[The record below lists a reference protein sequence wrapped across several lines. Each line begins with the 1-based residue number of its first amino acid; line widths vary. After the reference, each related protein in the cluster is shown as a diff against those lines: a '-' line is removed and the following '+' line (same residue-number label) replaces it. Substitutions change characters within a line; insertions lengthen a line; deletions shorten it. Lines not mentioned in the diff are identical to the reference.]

1 MTLEIEAGASQSQ
14 YSTKR
19 CTLPTSHFTSR
30 SENLLLN
37 RARLSGHRNYGGNV
51 IDMTQLRKLEEQ
63 VAAWPHV
70 SVHPHRFG
78 GREFRFGNAE
88 LGHVHLGGTVDIP
101 LPRAVRDALLAE
113 GLAEE
118 HRWIPNSGWTTFQVR
133 GERDLQHALWLM
145 RLSHLRYALKT
156 ASDAR
161 GMLEHESEELGLSP
175 HLRSLLQQHLP
186 TQPERTTTDRLTA

>member
-1 MTLEIEAGASQSQ
+1 MCISAEQWI
-14 YSTKR
+14 
-19 CTLPTSHFTSR
+19 FR
-30 SENLLLN
+30 S
-37 RARLSGHRNYGGNV
+37 
-51 IDMTQLRKLEEQ
+51 
-63 VAAWPHV
+63 
-70 SVHPHRFG
+70 
-78 GREFRFGNAE
+78 
-88 LGHVHLGGTVDIP
+88 
-101 LPRAVRDALLAE
+101 PRAVRDALLAE

>member
-1 MTLEIEAGASQSQ
+1 MYRFIHIALAGGSSASETPNSDMCISAEQWI
-14 YSTKR
+14 
-19 CTLPTSHFTSR
+19 FR
-30 SENLLLN
+30 S
-37 RARLSGHRNYGGNV
+37 
-51 IDMTQLRKLEEQ
+51 
-63 VAAWPHV
+63 
-70 SVHPHRFG
+70 
-78 GREFRFGNAE
+78 
-88 LGHVHLGGTVDIP
+88 
-101 LPRAVRDALLAE
+101 PRAVRDALLAE

>member
-1 MTLEIEAGASQSQ
+1 
-14 YSTKR
+14 
-19 CTLPTSHFTSR
+19 
-30 SENLLLN
+30 
-37 RARLSGHRNYGGNV
+37 V

-63 VAAWPHV
+63 VAAWPDV

-101 LPRAVRDALLAE
+101 FPRAIRDALLAD
-113 GLAEE
+113 GLAEQ
-118 HRWIPNSGWTTFQVR
+118 HHWVPNSGWTTFHVR
-133 GERDLQHALWLM
+133 DEGDFQHALWLM
-145 RLSHLRYALKT
+145 RLSYLRYAIKT

-161 GMLEHESEELGLSP
+161 GMLEHENEQLGLSP

-186 TQPERTTTDRLTA
+186 TKAEAVTADPLTA